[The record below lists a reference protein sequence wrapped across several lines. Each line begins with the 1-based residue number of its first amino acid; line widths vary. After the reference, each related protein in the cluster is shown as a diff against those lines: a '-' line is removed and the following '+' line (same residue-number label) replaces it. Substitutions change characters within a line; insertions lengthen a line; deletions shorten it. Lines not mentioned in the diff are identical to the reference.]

1 MAATKYSPERCA
13 LEARRMVVTNPWA
26 SGLRDQTR
34 DAHDR
39 RAGSQRAQI
48 AAASLVEV
56 EFPIPPPLIRVQ
68 RVNFDADL
76 CPISRRREETAESG
90 PKFQNSRNE
99 KSLSGIKASWY
110 QDQSVSEL

>member
-1 MAATKYSPERCA
+1 
-13 LEARRMVVTNPWA
+13 MVVTNPWA

-39 RAGSQRAQI
+39 RAGS
-48 AAASLVEV
+48 SLVEV